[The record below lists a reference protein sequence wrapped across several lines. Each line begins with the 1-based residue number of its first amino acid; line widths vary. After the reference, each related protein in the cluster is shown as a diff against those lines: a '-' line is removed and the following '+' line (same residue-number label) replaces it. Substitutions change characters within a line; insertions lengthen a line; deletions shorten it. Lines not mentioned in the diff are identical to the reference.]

1 MNEKLL
7 KVATPKDFEA
17 LGFKFENDGTD
28 SPWGNS
34 WEMSNEKF
42 NIYIDPTFEVN
53 LYRLD
58 EQTDCIKVQIDDLY
72 ELQRLIDFIQI
83 ESTVEN
89 PIYKREKIPDDFD
102 PFQKI
107 LIEMKLPSGI
117 TKYIE
122 GNIHVASKFKGYTGY
137 CLKRIN

>member
-7 KVATPKDFEA
+7 KNKIGMQI
-17 LGFKFENDGTD
+17 GFLLHSDKPVEDVINDISEIASDHFKNVTSTD
-28 SPWGNS
+28 
-34 WEMSNEKF
+34 
-42 NIYIDPTFEVN
+42 
-53 LYRLD
+53 
-58 EQTDCIKVQIDDLY
+58 
-72 ELQRLIDFIQI
+72 
-83 ESTVEN
+83 EN